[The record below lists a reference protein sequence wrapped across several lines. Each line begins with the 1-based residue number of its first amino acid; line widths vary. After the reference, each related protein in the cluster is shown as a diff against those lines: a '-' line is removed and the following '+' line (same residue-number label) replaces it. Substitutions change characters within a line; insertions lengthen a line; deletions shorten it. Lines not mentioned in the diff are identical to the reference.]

1 MRVWDIDPGFLNDG
15 SLLAEHRELHALVR
29 VCSHGVGP
37 IDHPELRRWRP
48 HMGGLAQRHRVL
60 VEEMALRGY
69 GHDSP
74 VPRPEGQWTWPEGYL
89 SEPLAQLEKIAE
101 RYRRE
106 HKPAGRIPLP
116 KQATELWAAHKYS
129 VMARDPELAR
139 EIGRQVADGELD
151 MAACAVEMVEVLH
164 RAPEPGRLR
173 DALLHMWGYVS
184 DREGADHESLSDREL
199 LDQIRTRAREREVTY
214 LIQST
219 ALGELAAW
227 M

>member
-1 MRVWDIDPGFLNDG
+1 MRVWDIDPGYLNDG

-48 HMGGLAQRHRVL
+48 HLGGLAQRHRVL

-74 VPRPEGQWTWPEGYL
+74 VPRPEGRWTWPEGYL
-89 SEPLAQLEKIAE
+89 SEPLEQLKKIE
-101 RYRRE
+101 DRYRRE
-106 HKPAGRIPLP
+106 HKAAGRVPLSDR
-116 KQATELWAAHKYS
+116 TSDIWAAHKYS
-129 VMARDPELAR
+129 VMARDPELGR
-139 EIGRQVADGELD
+139 EIGRKVADGEISA
-151 MAACAVEMVEVLH
+151 AACATQVVETLR

-184 DREGADHESLSDREL
+184 DREGLEHESLGDREL
-199 LDQIRTRAREREVTY
+199 LDLIRSRAREREVRY
-214 LIQST
+214 LLQST